1 MIRTIAALATATIA
15 TFAGQSLFAGQALAQ
30 DTNIR
35 FTLGWKTQG
44 SDAAFFVAKD
54 KGYFKAEGLNV
65 TIDQGEGS
73 GATVTRVMG
82 GAYDAGFGDVNA
94 IIQNAA
100 AKPGEAPVMVYM
112 MWNRPPFAIS
122 SKKSLGIT
130 KPSDL
135 EGKTLGGAQG
145 TPTTRLLEVF
155 ARRNKVDMAKI
166 KLSNMAPNLQEP
178 MLIKGDIDGALV
190 FNITGYFNLILNRQD
205 PDKDYNWLTFGDYG
219 LDLYSNGLMVSQ
231 KLIKDN
237 PKAVAGL
244 VRATNRAMIDI
255 AKDQNVG
262 MKSVMAFDNLVDE
275 KIEKRRMQYSF
286 TTLIVSPEMKEI
298 GIGDIKDDRMA
309 RAIDIV
315 VEGYGLTR
323 TPKPGEIFSRQFL
336 PPRAERELVYTAN

>member
-1 MIRTIAALATATIA
+1 MIRTIVALGTAAIIA
-15 TFAGQSLFAGQALAQ
+15 LSQFPSSGPAQAQ

-44 SDAAFFVAKD
+44 SDAAFFVARD
-54 KGYFKAEGLNV
+54 KGYYKAEGLNV
-65 TIDQGEGS
+65 VIDQGEGS

-122 SKKSLGIT
+122 SKKATGIA
-130 KPSDL
+130 KPADL

-155 ARRNKVDMAKI
+155 ARRNKIDMSKI

-190 FNITGYFNLILNRQD
+190 FNITSYFNLLLNRQD
-205 PDKDYNWLTFGDYG
+205 PDRDYNWLTFGDYG

-231 KLIKDN
+231 KLVKEN

-244 VRATNRAMIDI
+244 VRATNRAMLEI
-255 AKDQNVG
+255 AKDQNLG

-275 KIEKRRMQYSF
+275 KIEKRRMQFSF
-286 TTLIVSPEMKEI
+286 TNLIVSPEMQEI

-323 TPKPGEIFSRQFL
+323 TPKPEEIFSRQFL
-336 PPRAERELVYTAN
+336 PPRAERALVYAAN